1 MALSNLTSISDNLYN
16 EAARLSRAVYES
28 ETAKAFAHAP
38 GWTPLTSADLPVS
51 TGTLNNGLF
60 ENQNGNA
67 LVAAAVVDGKRTL
80 AVVFRGSDERE
91 DWIQN
96 FRNIDEH
103 AANFTGLLSAA
114 DALVAQGQFDQVLLA
129 GHSLGGAVTQVSMNS
144 LPHAPQLVGVTF
156 GSPGSVTGGADDRLV
171 NFRVANDPIPWLA
184 EHRVD
189 IADFVRS
196 LPPAGQTVVAQRVA
210 DLVRE
215 DPPLTA
221 QDVLGTLPYMTS
233 NYALRGALVELP
245 GSGGVPLPTSLSV
258 DVTDKLDL
266 SRHGITLYQTFMPT
280 RTTGTDAG
288 ESFAG
293 SAAMDDHFG
302 YGGNDTLSGQGGNDA
317 LYGNL
322 GDDLLFGGDGDD
334 WMHGGQGGDA
344 VEGGAGNDQL
354 YGGLAGDTV
363 SGAAGADTLFG
374 GQGGDALLGGD
385 GNDVL
390 WGNLGDDTLT
400 GGAGA
405 DRFGFGGNSGADVV
419 ADFDGAG
426 GDRILLAGG
435 LTYTVQAGTGGVA
448 VLALGTGNTVTLTGV
463 RADQF
468 SSTWVV

>member
-1 MALSNLTSISDNLYN
+1 MALSDLTAISDNLYN

-38 GWTPLTSADLPVS
+38 GWTPVSAADLPVT
-51 TGTLNNGLF
+51 TGTLNGGLF

-67 LVAAAVVDGKRTL
+67 LIAAAVVDGKRTL
-80 AVVFRGSDERE
+80 AIAFRGSDERE

-103 AANFTGLLSAA
+103 AGNFTGLLQAA
-114 DALVAQGQFDQVLLA
+114 DTLVAQGAVDQVLLT
-129 GHSLGGAVTQVSMNS
+129 GHSLGGAVTQVSMDS
-144 LPHAPQLVGVTF
+144 LPHAPLLVGVTF
-156 GSPGSVTGGADDRLV
+156 GSPGSTTGGADDRLV

-184 EHRVD
+184 EHRAEISD
-189 IADFVRS
+189 YVRG
-196 LPPAGQTVVAQRVA
+196 LPPAGQTVAAQGVA
-210 DLVRE
+210 DLIRE
-215 DPPLTA
+215 DPPVTA
-221 QDVLGTLPYMTS
+221 QDILGALPYMTS
-233 NYALRGALVELP
+233 DYALRGALVELP
-245 GSGGVPLPTSLSV
+245 GSGGVPLPTSFSL

-280 RTTGTDAG
+280 RTTGADTG

-302 YGGNDTLSGQGGNDA
+302 YGGNDTVSGQGGNDA

-322 GDDLLFGGDGDD
+322 GDDLLFGGEGDD

-344 VEGGAGNDQL
+344 VDGGAGNDQV
-354 YGGLAGDTV
+354 YGGLAGDTI

-374 GQGGDALLGGD
+374 GQGGDLLFGGD
-385 GNDVL
+385 GDDVL
-390 WGNLGDDTLT
+390 WGNLGDDALT

-405 DRFGFGGNSGADVV
+405 DRFAFGGNSGADTV
-419 ADFDGAG
+419 ADFDGAS
-426 GDRILLAGG
+426 GDRIQLAGG
-435 LTYTVQAGTGGVA
+435 LTFTLTTGAGGAA
-448 VLALGTGNTVTLTGV
+448 VLDLGTGNTVTLTGV

-468 SSTWVV
+468 NSAWVV